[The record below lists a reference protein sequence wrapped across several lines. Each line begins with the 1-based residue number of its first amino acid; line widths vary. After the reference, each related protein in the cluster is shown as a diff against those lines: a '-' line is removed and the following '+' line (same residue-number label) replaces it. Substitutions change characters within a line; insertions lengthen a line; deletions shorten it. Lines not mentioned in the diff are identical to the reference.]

1 MLWYNNHMK
10 AVYSI
15 KNKINNKIYIG
26 SATNLTNRWSRHKSD
41 LIQKHHHSVHLQRA
55 WDKHGEQ
62 AFEFSILEEILESQ
76 DLIAREQHYIDL
88 YKSYNPELGYNMS
101 PTAGSC
107 LGVIHTEEACK
118 NMSKA
123 HIKRYEDPLE
133 RQKTSKQTKESWTL
147 IKREEKSKKM
157 KEHWANPDNIKEQR
171 KRMKEFTNNPEI
183 AKKRSD
189 GLKEHFKDPKNREKK
204 SELCPH
210 RRKIKHI
217 ETGNI
222 YVSLDAAAK
231 ALPVTRTTIRNN
243 LKGKFKSAKGYN
255 FIEVFNE

>member
-1 MLWYNNHMK
+1 MK
-10 AVYSI
+10 AIYSI

-26 SATNLTNRWSRHKSD
+26 SATNLSNRWSRHKSD
-41 LIQKHHHSVHLQRA
+41 LILKKHHSIYLQRA

-62 AFEFSILEEILESQ
+62 SFEFSIIEEILESQ
-76 DLIAREQHYIDL
+76 DLIIKEQYYLDL
-88 YKSYNPELGYNMS
+88 YRSYNPEFGYNIS
-101 PTAGSC
+101 PTAGSS
-107 LGVIHTEEACK
+107 LGVIHTETTCE
-118 NMSKA
+118 NFSKA
-123 HIKRYEDPLE
+123 QKKRYEDPLE
-133 RQKTSKQTKESWTL
+133 RKKTGDIS
-147 IKREEKSKKM
+147 REAWKDEARLVIHS
-157 KEHWANPDNIKEQR
+157 
-171 KRMKEFTNNPEI
+171 KRMKERWANPENI
-183 AKKRSD
+183 EAQCKRMKEVVNRPEIVKKRSE
-189 GLKEHFKDPKNREKK
+189 GLKEHFKDPKNRDKK

-255 FIEVFNE
+255 FIEVFDE